1 VRVLKGESPAKMAFE
16 PLTKTELMV
25 NKATAA
31 AIGVTLPEELIKE
44 AQKVVS

>member
-1 VRVLKGESPAKMAFE
+1 
-16 PLTKTELMV
+16 MV

>member
-1 VRVLKGESPAKMAFE
+1 MAFE

-31 AIGVTLPEELIKE
+31 AIGVTLPEELIKA

>member
-1 VRVLKGESPAKMAFE
+1 
-16 PLTKTELMV
+16 V

>member
-1 VRVLKGESPAKMAFE
+1 MLKGESPAGIAFE

-31 AIGVTLPEELIKE
+31 AIGVTLPQELIKE